1 MRCLDRRDNSSNSYI
16 HSIRLRIDSSSIEF
30 FLALIHYKSSPIY
43 KSKRKESNLRSR
55 ISRPPRKQAR
65 NNAGCWPSVVL
76 PPLSLHASLTN
87 RFPARGM
94 EVARARDKAKFKSF
108 GFSTEG
114 KVGKKRRDQL
124 LIQEGG
130 QSPRDRY
137 DLTVYTPVLQ
147 ESSAAT
153 NGKLRESQAASVA
166 IWRTRTPDDRQPFPL
181 YSRERE
187 ESTREY
193 LAIKDFRSMVIDYL
207 PWIPL
212 LLIGSDCCCRW
223 IGRAKNKRI
232 FCCYLP
238 KKIFD
243 SLFRSMITRA
253 NLDNPWKR

>member
-1 MRCLDRRDNSSNSYI
+1 MLAADRPSSCLRSPFT
-16 HSIRLRIDSSSIEF
+16 HLLRIVFQPVEWKWI
-30 FLALIHYKSSPIY
+30 
-43 KSKRKESNLRSR
+43 
-55 ISRPPRKQAR
+55 
-65 NNAGCWPSVVL
+65 
-76 PPLSLHASLTN
+76 
-87 RFPARGM
+87 
-94 EVARARDKAKFKSF
+94 VARARDKAKFKSF